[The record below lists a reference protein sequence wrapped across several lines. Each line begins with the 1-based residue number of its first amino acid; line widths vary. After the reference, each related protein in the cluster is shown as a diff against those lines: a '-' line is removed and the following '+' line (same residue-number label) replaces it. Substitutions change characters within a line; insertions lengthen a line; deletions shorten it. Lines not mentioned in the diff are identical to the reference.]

1 MKIKMRFMTV
11 AALLTAFALTANAQQ
26 EIPTKEIT
34 LDKAIELA
42 LRDNPTMKVA
52 EKDIEL
58 KQVSKTEAWQNLLPS
73 VTLDG
78 AIQYNIQVA
87 SMKMDMSGQTMEIKM
102 GKDNSNTWN
111 AALQVAIPLY
121 APAVYKAMSLS
132 ESDLQLAVEKSR
144 GSKIDLI
151 NQVTKAYYQLL
162 LAQDSYE
169 VLQENF
175 KLAQKNYDIVNAMYE
190 LGRVSEYDKIN
201 AEVQMNNAWPS
212 VVSGKNGVEL
222 AQLQLKVLM
231 GITADVKFIIKDNL
245 KNYENEMAKAAT
257 TEIDLS
263 NNSSLKQIDLQGE
276 LLHKQRKMQQT
287 SFQPTLALVGSYQ
300 YQSISN
306 TNWNIAKYNWSDAA
320 SVTLSLSIPLYK
332 ASNFTSLKTNK
343 IQQYQ
348 LAETRINTERMLSMQ
363 AQSYIDNMTA
373 SAEQLESNKA
383 AVNLAQKGVEISQK
397 RYDVGKSTILEL
409 TNSQVSLTNTRLSY
423 NNTIYDY
430 LVAKTDLEKVLGT
443 NQYQNITDDKNK

>member
-1 MKIKMRFMTV
+1 MKMKMRLMTIV
-11 AALLTAFALTANAQQ
+11 AFLTAFSLTANAQESTQ
-26 EIPTKEIT
+26 TMHIT

-42 LRDNPTMKVA
+42 LSDNPTMKVA

-58 KQVSKTEAWQNLLPS
+58 KEVSKSEAWQNLLPQVS
-73 VTLDG
+73 LDG

-111 AALQVAIPLY
+111 AGLQVAIPLY
-121 APAVYKAMSLS
+121 APAVYQAMNITK
-132 ESDLQLAVEKSR
+132 SDLQLAVEKSR

-151 NQVTKAYYQLL
+151 NQVTKAYYQLM

-169 VLQENF
+169 VLLENY
-175 KLAQKNYDIVNAMYE
+175 KLAEANFDIVNKMYE
-190 LGRVSEYDKIN
+190 QGRVSEYDKIS
-201 AEVQMNNAWPS
+201 AEVQKNNAWPS

-231 GITADVKFIIKDNL
+231 GITADVKFVINDNL
-245 KNYENEMAKAAT
+245 KNYEDEMANALN

-276 LLHKQRKMQQT
+276 LLHKQLKTLQT
-287 SFQPTLALVGSYQ
+287 SFQPTLTLVGSYQ

-320 SVTLSLSIPLYK
+320 SLTLSLSIPIYK

-348 LAETRINTERMLSMQ
+348 LAETRINTERMLNMQ
-363 AQSYIDNMTA
+363 AQSYIDNMAA
-373 SAEQLESNKA
+373 SAEQLQSNKA
-383 AVNLAQKGVEISQK
+383 AVELAQKGLDISQK
-397 RYDVGKSTILEL
+397 RYDVGKGTILEL

-430 LVAKTDLEKVLGT
+430 LVAKSDLNKVLG
-443 NQYQNITDDKNK
+443 IE

>member
-1 MKIKMRFMTV
+1 MKMRLMTF
-11 AALLTAFALTANAQQ
+11 AALLTAFAFTANAQ
-26 EIPTKEIT
+26 ETTPTMQIT

-42 LRDNPTMKVA
+42 LSDNPTMKVA
-52 EKDIEL
+52 EKEIEL
-58 KQVSKTEAWQNLLPS
+58 KEVSKSEAWQNLLPS
-73 VTLDG
+73 VSLDG
-78 AIQYNIQVA
+78 AIQYNIKVA
-87 SMKMDMSGQTMEIKM
+87 GMKVDMGDGVVRELKM
-102 GKDNSNTWN
+102 GKDDSNTWN

-132 ESDLQLAVEKSR
+132 KSDLQLAVEKSR
-144 GSKIDLI
+144 GSKIDLV
-151 NQVTKAYYQLL
+151 NQVTKAYYQLM

-169 VLQENF
+169 VLNENY
-175 KLAQKNYDIVNAMYE
+175 KLAATNFDIVNQMYE
-190 LGRVSEYDKIN
+190 QGRVSEYDKLS
-201 AEVQMNNAWPS
+201 AEVQNNNAWPS

-231 GITADVKFIIKDNL
+231 GITADVKFVIADNL
-245 KNYENEMAKAAT
+245 KNYEGEMSNALKQ
-257 TEIDLS
+257 EIDLS

-276 LLHKQRKMQQT
+276 LLHKQLKMLQT

-306 TNWNIAKYNWSDAA
+306 PNWNIAKYNWSDAA
-320 SVTLSLSIPLYK
+320 TVTLSLSIPLYK
-332 ASNFTSLKTNK
+332 ATNFTSLKTNK

-348 LAETRINTERMLSMQ
+348 LAETRINTERMLNMQ

-373 SAEQLESNKA
+373 SAEQLQSNKA
-383 AVNLAQKGVEISQK
+383 AVELAEKGLEISQK
-397 RYDVGKSTILEL
+397 RYDVGKGTILEL

-430 LVAKTDLEKVLGT
+430 LVAKSDLDKVLG
-443 NQYQNITDDKNK
+443 IE

>member
-1 MKIKMRFMTV
+1 MKMKMRLMTI
-11 AALLTAFALTANAQQ
+11 AALLTAFALTANAQ
-26 EIPTKEIT
+26 ENIPTMQIT

-42 LRDNPTMKVA
+42 LSDNPTMKVA
-52 EKDIEL
+52 EKEIEL
-58 KQVSKTEAWQNLLPS
+58 KEVSKSEAWQNLLPS

-78 AIQYNIQVA
+78 AIQYNIKVA
-87 SMKMDMSGQTMEIKM
+87 GMKVDMGDGIVRELKM
-102 GKDNSNTWN
+102 GKDDSNTWN

-132 ESDLQLAVEKSR
+132 KSDLQLAVEKSR

-151 NQVTKAYYQLL
+151 NQVTKAYYQLM

-169 VLQENF
+169 VLNENYR
-175 KLAQKNYDIVNAMYE
+175 LAEANFDIVNKMYE
-190 LGRVSEYDKIN
+190 QGRVSEYDKIS
-201 AEVQMNNAWPS
+201 AEVQKNNAWPS

-231 GITADVKFIIKDNL
+231 GITADVNFVVADNL
-245 KNYENEMAKAAT
+245 KNYEEEMSSALT

-263 NNSSLKQIDLQGE
+263 NNSSLKQIDLQSE
-276 LLHKQRKMQQT
+276 LLLKQRKMLQT

-306 TNWNIAKYNWSDAA
+306 TNWNLSKFNWSDAA

-332 ASNFTSLKTNK
+332 ASNFSSLKTNK
-343 IQQYQ
+343 IQQTQ
-348 LAETRINTERMLSMQ
+348 LIETRTNTERMLGMQ

-373 SAEQLESNKA
+373 SAEQLQSNKA
-383 AVNLAQKGVEISQK
+383 AVELAEKGLEISQK
-397 RYDVGKSTILEL
+397 RYDIGKGTILEL

-430 LVAKTDLEKVLGT
+430 LVAKSDLNKVLG
-443 NQYQNITDDKNK
+443 IE